1 MISEN
6 LKLTEKYTKHQ
17 FFVRKIERIFS
28 SPGIQKQLRELSGKL
43 ETKIKAVILSEH
55 YIEMFANA
63 QSNFFCCFVFLCFIN
78 LQNYFYCLSAV
89 QFWNFAISFTQ
100 VWNKTQLKIKPKKKH
115 LKETK

>member
-28 SPGIQKQLRELSGKL
+28 SPGIEKQLRELSGKL

-63 QSNFFCCFVFLCFIN
+63 QSNFFLLFCLFMLYQSAKLLLLFIGCPI
-78 LQNYFYCLSAV
+78 LKFCYKFYS
-89 QFWNFAISFTQ
+89 S
-100 VWNKTQLKIKPKKKH
+100 LK
-115 LKETK
+115 